1 MKLLLTYDFFVFI
14 LFYSGFHS
22 FCLLVFFNSLIHVS
36 FILMFVI
43 ANVILASPSLLA
55 MLYVHSNTRLIL

>member
-14 LFYSGFHS
+14 FCFIQDFILFVS
-22 FCLLVFFNSLIHVS
+22 FFNSLIHVS

>member
-1 MKLLLTYDFFVFI
+1 MKLRLTYDFFVFI
-14 LFYSGFHS
+14 FCFIQDFILFVS
-22 FCLLVFFNSLIHVS
+22 FFNSLIHVS

-55 MLYVHSNTRLIL
+55 MLYVHCNTRLIL